1 MPVKDG
7 FFFKCSMGNFCN
19 MLTRTKGSNFFVT
32 SGRDES
38 IILYTK
44 IKLDRMEMAGI
55 FFFYNSWPLIGHHHM
70 LMAPDSSSDSP
81 SNSPSKTSVAESVLL
96 FRERYRSKA
105 SSPRNILAPDPDF
118 STEPIASS
126 STTTASI
133 RSSPVLTSGI
143 CDR

>member
-1 MPVKDG
+1 MHYTPHLITHKKEHKESMPVKDG

-55 FFFYNSWPLIGHHHM
+55 FFFTIHGH
-70 LMAPDSSSDSP
+70 
-81 SNSPSKTSVAESVLL
+81 
-96 FRERYRSKA
+96 
-105 SSPRNILAPDPDF
+105 
-118 STEPIASS
+118 
-126 STTTASI
+126 
-133 RSSPVLTSGI
+133 
-143 CDR
+143 